1 MAGYSGTPLAKKL
14 GIKPGTKLFLV
25 AAPGHYDELLAPLP
39 EGVKRVRKIDDA
51 DVAHFFVTA
60 RARLDKELRAA
71 VSKMKQDAAI
81 WISWPKKSAKVATDI
96 TEDTVREVALPLGL
110 VDIKVCAV
118 DETWSGLKLVIRKE
132 LRKTPGRSR
141 PEAIVEPAGHP
152 ADHDLHRPAEPRE
165 PAPPLDVLRCNG
177 GRRST
182 RRRSSRADSGSK
194 SLRSA
199 CDAEC

>member
-14 GIKPGTKLFLV
+14 GIRPGTKLFLI

-39 EGVKRVRKIDDA
+39 EDVKRVRKIDDA

-60 RARLDKELRAA
+60 RTRLDKELRDA

-118 DETWSGLKLVIRKE
+118 DETWSGLKLVIRKQ
-132 LRKTPGRSR
+132 LRQAPGRSR
-141 PEAIVEPAGHP
+141 
-152 ADHDLHRPAEPRE
+152 
-165 PAPPLDVLRCNG
+165 
-177 GRRST
+177 S
-182 RRRSSRADSGSK
+182 
-194 SLRSA
+194 
-199 CDAEC
+199 